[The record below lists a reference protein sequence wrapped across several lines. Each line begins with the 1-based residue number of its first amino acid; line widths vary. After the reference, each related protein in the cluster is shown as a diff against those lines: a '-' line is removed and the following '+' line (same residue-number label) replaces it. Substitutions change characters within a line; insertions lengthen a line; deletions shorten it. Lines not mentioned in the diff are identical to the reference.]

1 MKTSNLVKSLSAIS
15 ALMLG
20 GSLLMAP
27 VHAQTKD
34 PLKIGLL
41 LSVSGAGAVYG
52 IPERDAV
59 QVVVDDINKKGG
71 VNGRKIEL
79 FVYDEATNPTESAR
93 GIVELIQREKV
104 AAVIG
109 SSMGSGTLAAGPS
122 AARFEVPILA
132 PNGTISVTSKD
143 HPFHPWIFRTMT
155 NDTLNTKV
163 MFDRA
168 TAKGAKKI
176 AIFHQEDAYGKET
189 ADYIQRLAK
198 EKGVEVVAVASAPL
212 KAIDVVAQATRLRNS
227 EPDVVLMQ
235 VAPVGLAAGFL
246 RAAKQ
251 VGLKPTI
258 WGPMALGYQTFLDT
272 AKDAAEGMN
281 LVLIANWDD
290 PTPGLKELGD
300 MMRAAGKK
308 PEGFAEL
315 LTTNGLFPI
324 IEAAKTIDG
333 PLTGAKMRDAVEKVC
348 GVKTYSQGKVCY
360 SKDNHDGWGPD
371 LLVTVTVKDGKFK
384 TVE

>member
-1 MKTSNLVKSLSAIS
+1 MMA
-15 ALMLG
+15 
-20 GSLLMAP
+20 GSLLIGTA
-27 VHAQTKD
+27 HAQSND

-59 QVVVDDINKKGG
+59 QVVADDINKKGG

-93 GIVELIQREKV
+93 GIVELIQRDKV
-104 AAVIG
+104 VAVIG
-109 SSMGSGTLAAGPS
+109 SSMGSGTLAAGPN

-132 PNGTISVTSKD
+132 PNGTISVTSKE
-143 HPFHPWIFRTMT
+143 HAFYPWIFRNMT
-155 NDTLNTKV
+155 NDTLNTKE

-189 ADYIQRLAK
+189 ADYILRLAK
-198 EKGVEVVAVASAPL
+198 EKGIEVVAVASAPL
-212 KAIDVVAQATRLRNS
+212 KAIDVVAQATRLRNAD
-227 EPDVVLMQ
+227 PDVVLMQ
-235 VAPVGLAAGFL
+235 VAPVGLVSGFL
-246 RAAKQ
+246 RATKQ
-251 VGLKPTI
+251 VGLTAPI

-272 AKDAAEGMN
+272 AKDAAEGMH
-281 LVLIANWDD
+281 LILIANWDD
-290 PTPGLKELGD
+290 PTPALKQLGD

-324 IEAAKTIDG
+324 VEAAKTIDG
-333 PLTGAKMRDAVEKVC
+333 PLTGAKMRDAIEKIC
-348 GVKTYSQGKVCY
+348 GIKTFSQGKVCY

-371 LLVTVTVKDGKFK
+371 LLVTVVVKDGKFK